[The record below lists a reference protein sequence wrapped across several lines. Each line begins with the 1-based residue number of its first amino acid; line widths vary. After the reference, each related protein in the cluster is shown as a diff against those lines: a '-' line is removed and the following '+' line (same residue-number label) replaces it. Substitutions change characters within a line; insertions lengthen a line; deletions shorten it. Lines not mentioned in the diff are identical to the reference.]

1 MTAALHCVGTEML
14 IRMFKDD
21 LKEDHH
27 GESSMEAAGLT
38 DRP

>member
-1 MTAALHCVGTEML
+1 ML